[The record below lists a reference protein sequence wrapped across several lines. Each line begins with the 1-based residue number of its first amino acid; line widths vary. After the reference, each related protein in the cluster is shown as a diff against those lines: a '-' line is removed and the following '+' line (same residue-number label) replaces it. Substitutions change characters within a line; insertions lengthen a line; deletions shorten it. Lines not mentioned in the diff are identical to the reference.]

1 MRDPLAAPAE
11 DYDPYNADRAM
22 LPADL
27 DAALQALDG
36 SALFR
41 RDFGD
46 LFVNY
51 FIALK
56 RAELDRFRQYGIDQG
71 GHREINQ
78 VTEWE
83 QNEYFD
89 FF

>member
-1 MRDPLAAPAE
+1 
-11 DYDPYNADRAM
+11 M
-22 LPADL
+22 LPSDL
-27 DAALQALDG
+27 DAALRALDG
-36 SALFR
+36 STLFR
-41 RDFGD
+41 RDLGD
-46 LFVNY
+46 LFVDY
-51 FIALK
+51 FISLK
-56 RAELDRFRQYGIDQG
+56 RVELDRFRQYGIDRG